1 MSTTHSPRIVGGHLG
16 LDLVNTVAPRT
27 PSGDEHED
35 YLTTAQQLL
44 DWSRRVGVL
53 SDVEADAVSAAWA
66 TAGMGDQALR
76 AVWEVREATYEVLE
90 AALSPAVDRS
100 DRADHA
106 RRADTL
112 DALGRLFLRLTAAI
126 ARGSLAPA
134 GVLPAAVGLPPDSA
148 ESEDGRGVARIR
160 YGEVPAWLVPDRLA
174 AACVELVQTVDVHQ
188 LKACPLDEGGCG
200 WLFLD
205 RSRNGSRRWCTMED
219 CGAHAKARRLTE
231 RRRRAATG
239 ETS

>member
-1 MSTTHSPRIVGGHLG
+1 MSTTHFPRIVGGHLG

-27 PSGDEHED
+27 PTGDEHED
-35 YLTTAQQLL
+35 YLATAQQLL

-66 TAGMGDQALR
+66 TAGTGDQALR
-76 AVWEVREATYEVLE
+76 AVWEIREATYEVLE
-90 AALSPAVDRS
+90 AALAPPADRA

-106 RRADTL
+106 RRAETL
-112 DALGRLFLRLTAAI
+112 DALGRLFLRWTTAI

-134 GVLPAAVGLPPDSA
+134 GVLPAAVGLPPDPA

-231 RRRRAATG
+231 RRRRAATSQ
-239 ETS
+239 TS

>member
-1 MSTTHSPRIVGGHLG
+1 
-16 LDLVNTVAPRT
+16 
-27 PSGDEHED
+27 
-35 YLTTAQQLL
+35 
-44 DWSRRVGVL
+44 
-53 SDVEADAVSAAWA
+53 
-66 TAGMGDQALR
+66 LR

-90 AALSPAVDRS
+90 AALSPAEDHADRAH
-100 DRADHA
+100 RADHG

-112 DALGRLFLRLTAAI
+112 DALGRLFLRWTAAI

-134 GVLPAAVGLPPDSA
+134 GVLPTAMGLPPGPP

-160 YGEVPAWLVPDRLA
+160 YGEVPTWLVPDRLA
-174 AACVELVQTVDVHQ
+174 AACVELVQTVDVLQ

>member
-1 MSTTHSPRIVGGHLG
+1 MSTAHFPRIVGGHLG

-27 PSGDEHED
+27 PTGDEHED

-66 TAGMGDQALR
+66 SAGTGDQALR

-90 AALSPAVDRS
+90 AALSPPADRP
-100 DRADHA
+100 DRADHV

-112 DALGRLFLRLTAAI
+112 DALGRLFLRWTAAI

-134 GVLPAAVGLPPDSA
+134 GVLPAAVGLPPDPD
-148 ESEDGRGVARIR
+148 ESEDGRGVARIW

-239 ETS
+239 KMS